1 MPFRH
6 QLIEWPGYALRFSLL
21 PELLA
26 KCQGVQL
33 NTVTNVYKLV
43 SLKKNN
49 MFKSYQQWYVVDIFR
64 DYSNTFLIHADQS
77 MCAAIA
83 KPSQDLGGQ

>member
-1 MPFRH
+1 
-6 QLIEWPGYALRFSLL
+6 
-21 PELLA
+21 
-26 KCQGVQL
+26 
-33 NTVTNVYKLV
+33 
-43 SLKKNN
+43 LKKNN

-77 MCAAIA
+77 TCAAIA